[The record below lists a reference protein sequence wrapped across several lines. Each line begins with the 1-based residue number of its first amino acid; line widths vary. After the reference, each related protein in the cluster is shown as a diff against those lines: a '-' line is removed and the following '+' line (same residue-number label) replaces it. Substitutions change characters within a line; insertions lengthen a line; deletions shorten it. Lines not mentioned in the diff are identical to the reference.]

1 MDNTA
6 NREFDLY
13 RDIEQRT
20 GGDIYIGVIGPV
32 RTGKSTL
39 IKRIMDI
46 LVLPALPD
54 GPEKERI
61 SDELPQS
68 GSGRTVTTTE
78 PKFLP
83 KEAFEL
89 QLSSDVN
96 IRIRLIDC
104 VGFMIDGAVGHME
117 DEQPRMVRT
126 PWSEEKIPFVKA
138 AELGTRKVMQ
148 EHSTIGIVVTC
159 DGSFSELARGNYIEA
174 ERRTVSEMK
183 KIGKP
188 FIVVLN
194 SSRPYSEE
202 TSRLAETLQTE
213 YGVPVLPLNCEQLR
227 REDILRIFEN
237 ILMEFPVTD
246 VEFYIPGWVE
256 MLPDDSKL
264 RKELLDGVKN
274 AAAGINRLQ
283 DITEEAMKIESPYV
297 SRMKIENRNL
307 STGIVSVVI
316 EIDEKYYYEI
326 LSEMTGEQ
334 IAGEY
339 ELLAFIKELSA
350 MKKEYVKVQYAIDAV
365 RQKGYGVVMPIREE
379 IALEEP
385 ALVRQGS
392 KYGVKL
398 KASAPSI
405 HMIRANI
412 ETEISPL
419 VGSEAQASD
428 LMKYIG
434 QQSHGGDGGIWST
447 NIFGKSI
454 GELVEDG
461 IKSKVYQIGE
471 ESQAKL
477 QETMQKIVNDSN
489 GGMVCIII

>member
-13 RDIEQRT
+13 KDIQLRT
-20 GGDIYIGVIGPV
+20 GGEIYIGVIGPV

-39 IKRIMDI
+39 IKRMMDI
-46 LVLPALPD
+46 LVLPNLPD

-61 SDELPQS
+61 VDELPQS
-68 GSGRTVTTTE
+68 GSGRTITTTE

-83 KEAFEL
+83 KEAFLLEL
-89 QLSSDVN
+89 SDDVKLKV
-96 IRIRLIDC
+96 RLIDC
-104 VGFMIDGAVGHME
+104 VGYMVDGAAGHME

-126 PWSEEKIPFVKA
+126 PWSEEKIPFVQA
-138 AELGTRKVMQ
+138 AEIGTRKVMQ
-148 EHSTIGIVVTC
+148 EHSTVGIVVTC
-159 DGSFSELARGNYIEA
+159 DGSFSELGRENYIEA
-174 ERRTVSEMK
+174 ESRTVAEMQK
-183 KIGKP
+183 FGKP

-194 SSRPYSEE
+194 CSRPYAQESID
-202 TSRLAETLQTE
+202 LAAQMQKN

-227 REDILRIFEN
+227 REDIAAIFEN
-237 ILMEFPVTD
+237 ILMEFPLTD
-246 VEFYIPGWVE
+246 ISFYMPAWVE
-256 MLPDDSKL
+256 MLPDDAKIRS
-264 RKELLDGVKN
+264 ELLDGVKKL
-274 AAAGINRLQ
+274 AGRISRLQ
-283 DITEEAMKIESPYV
+283 DVTPENMKIQSPFVTRLKIES
-297 SRMKIENRNL
+297 RDL
-307 STGIVSVVI
+307 SSGTVSVMVD
-316 EIDEKYYYEI
+316 IDEKYYYEI
-326 LSEMTGEQ
+326 VSEMTGEE
-334 IAGEY
+334 ISGEY
-339 ELLAFIKELSA
+339 ELLALIKELSA

-379 IALEEP
+379 IALDDP
-385 ALVRQGS
+385 AIVRQGS

-398 KASAPSI
+398 KATAPSI

-419 VGSEAQASD
+419 VGSEAQAAD
-428 LMKYIG
+428 LMNYIAG
-434 QQSHGGDGGIWST
+434 QSAGDDADIWST

-471 ESQAKL
+471 ESQVKL
-477 QETMQKIVNDSN
+477 QETMQKIVNDSS